1 MIDTVGASTP
11 VYLAVALDVPLPGLF
26 DYSHCEAVAPGVRV
40 RVRFAHRDLVGM
52 VCEVRARPAID
63 PARVHAIEAVLDD
76 LPPMPADWMRLTR
89 FAAAYYHRAPGE
101 VLLPALPASLRTP
114 AAYTGPRAA
123 GGPVARADRRPR
135 SRSAH
140 KDGMSGQEG
149 APSVARSGDLALTDA
164 QAQALDMLQA
174 MLATHPGRAGAQ
186 AAPARPD
193 GCGPVR
199 PGADR
204 DGRVA
209 LLHGI
214 TGSGKT
220 ELYLRLAA
228 QCLARGQQ
236 VLILVPEINLTPQL
250 EQWVRAR
257 LAPDQ
262 TLAVLHSRLSEGDRL
277 RAWLRA
283 LRGQAD
289 IVLGTRLALFTP
301 LPRLGLIVVDEEHDA
316 SYKQQEGLRYS
327 ARDLAVWRSHDL
339 DIPVVLGSATPSL
352 ESWLHARQ
360 GRYRLLSL
368 PKRARSGGLPAIEL
382 LDTRR
387 APLQQGFSEPALQ
400 ALEDT
405 LQAGLQSLVFINRR
419 GYAPVLRCPS
429 CAWISGCRRCSAHM
443 VLHRRPAG
451 RGAVLQCHHCG
462 ASGPVPRACPECGDQ
477 DLHPLGSGTQ
487 RVEHF
492 LTERFPG
499 ARILRI
505 DADATRRK
513 GSAEALFAQVHAG
526 AADILVGTQMVSK
539 GHDFARLALV
549 TVLNADAMLF
559 AQDFRAPERLFAQ
572 LMQVAGRAGR
582 HGLGGRVLV
591 QTDYPE
597 QSVYQSL
604 VRHDYA
610 GFAAD
615 TLQER
620 RDLALPPWSHQALLT
635 ARARRLQDALDF
647 LLVLRADAL
656 GLPEAAGVRV
666 LDAVPLRIMRV
677 DRVERAQML
686 LEADHRP
693 LLHRLLQ
700 ALLPRA
706 EALSRARSAVRWGVE
721 VDPLEI

>member
-1 MIDTVGASTP
+1 VSP
-11 VYLAVALDVPLPGLF
+11 RVYLAVALDVPLPGLF
-26 DYSHCEAVAPGVRV
+26 DYSHHDIVSPGVRV
-40 RVRFAHRDLVGM
+40 RVRFAHRHLVGM
-52 VCEVRARPAID
+52 VCEVRERPGID

-76 LPPMPADWMRLTR
+76 LPPMPADWMRLAR
-89 FAAAYYHRAPGE
+89 FAAAYYHRPPGE
-101 VLLPALPASLRTP
+101 VLLPVLPASLRRP
-114 AAYTGPRAA
+114 AAYTGPRAS

-135 SRSAH
+135 ARKAPRDATSP
-140 KDGMSGQEG
+140 GQNDAPPVPLG
-149 APSVARSGDLALTDA
+149 APAGQTPVLTEA
-164 QAQALDMLQA
+164 QARALNILQA
-174 MLATHPGRAGAQ
+174 MLAACAGHGD
-186 AAPARPD
+186 AA
-193 GCGPVR
+193 
-199 PGADR
+199 
-204 DGRVA
+204 RVA

-220 ELYLRLAA
+220 ELYLRMAA
-228 QCLARGQQ
+228 LCLAHGQQ

-250 EQWVRAR
+250 EQLVRAR
-257 LAPDQ
+257 LLPGQ
-262 TLAVLHSRLSEGDRL
+262 TLAVLHSRLSEGERL

-283 LRGQAD
+283 SRGQAD

-316 SYKQQEGLRYS
+316 SYRQQEGLRYS
-327 ARDLAVWRSHDL
+327 ARDLAVWRGHDL
-339 DIPVVLGSATPSL
+339 GIPVVLGSATPSL

-360 GRYRLLSL
+360 GRYQLLSL
-368 PKRARSGGLPAIEL
+368 PQRARSRDLPTIEL

-387 APLQQGFSEPALQ
+387 APLEHGLSPVALQ

-405 LQAGLQSLVFINRR
+405 LQSGLQSLVFINRR

-429 CAWISGCRRCSAHM
+429 CAWVSDCQRCSVHM
-443 VLHRRPAG
+443 VLHRRDGG

-462 ASGPVPRACPECGDQ
+462 ASRAVPHACPACGDQ
-477 DLHPLGSGTQ
+477 DLQPLGSGTQ
-487 RVEHF
+487 RVETF
-492 LTERFPG
+492 LAERFPG

-513 GSAEALFAQVHAG
+513 GSAEALFSQVHAG

-549 TVLNADAMLF
+549 TVLNSDSMLF

-591 QTDYPE
+591 QTDYPQ

-604 VRHDYA
+604 VAHDYA
-610 GFAAD
+610 GFAAL
-615 TLQER
+615 TLEER
-620 RDLALPPWSHQALLT
+620 RELALPPWSHQALLT
-635 ARARRLQDALDF
+635 ARARHLQDALDF
-647 LLVLRADAL
+647 LLVLRAQAL
-656 GLPEAAGVRV
+656 ELPGAGGVRV

-693 LLHRLLQ
+693 CLHRLLQ
-700 ALLPRA
+700 ALLPHA
-706 EALSRARSAVRWGVE
+706 HALSRARSGVRWGVE
-721 VDPLEI
+721 IDPLEI